1 MENIAPITYDF
12 LRASDKHKS
21 AEGYSNRA
29 EIMEE
34 LGLSENPAD
43 DHLQYQKAASDLEAK
58 GLIEQVSSG
67 GGYEVIRL
75 TEKGR
80 RASTF

>member
-1 MENIAPITYDF
+1 MENLAPIAHDF
-12 LRASDKHKS
+12 LRALDKHKDK
-21 AEGYSNRA
+21 EGYSNRA

-43 DHLQYQKAASDLEAK
+43 DHLQYQKSAKDLEAK
-58 GLIEQVSSG
+58 GLIEQVRG

-75 TEKGR
+75 TEKGQR
-80 RASTF
+80 MIAP